1 MLTAARPSRI
11 LTAFPFRYPKAKALR
26 PAAELRT
33 GLRGVK
39 EKNLSFGENVR
50 RGSLNP
56 LRGRELQFLS
66 TVQESRGTFPC
77 VSGPNLIVSMNSNYD
92 FRIIRVL
99 RRRLGLTLQ
108 ALAGRAGLTYPT
120 VESIETNKT
129 LPSLKT
135 LDALAGALQISTSD
149 LLGLAER
156 RLVQRRKANIEQ
168 RSHTRPADKGL
179 ENCRVARYDKGKII
193 RVTAEAGDHVHVMG
207 LHEDVHEFCYVLSGV
222 VELRIEDKTYRLQ
235 PDDTIL
241 FNGLLDHSYTQI
253 EAGEYLTVHIPTDAR
268 IIEALL
274 GGKSEDVPRQ

>member
-1 MLTAARPSRI
+1 
-11 LTAFPFRYPKAKALR
+11 
-26 PAAELRT
+26 
-33 GLRGVK
+33 
-39 EKNLSFGENVR
+39 
-50 RGSLNP
+50 
-56 LRGRELQFLS
+56 
-66 TVQESRGTFPC
+66 
-77 VSGPNLIVSMNSNYD
+77 MNSNYD

-129 LPSLKT
+129 LPSRKT

-156 RLVQRRKANIEQ
+156 RLVQRRRANVER
-168 RSHTRPADKGL
+168 RSHTMHADKGL
-179 ENCRVARYDKGKII
+179 ENCRVARDDKGKII
-193 RVTAEAGDHVHVMG
+193 RVTAEAGDHVNVMG
-207 LHEDVHEFCYVLSGV
+207 LHDDVHEFCYALSGV

-253 EAGEYLTVHIPTDAR
+253 EAGEYLTAHIPTDAR

-274 GGKSEDVPRQ
+274 GGKSEDAPAP